1 MKLEVLENDKFYH
14 IYNRGINGVTIFVSD
29 ENKRYF
35 LKLYLKYLE
44 NKADTFAYCLMD
56 NHFHFVIRVIKE
68 EEIAQAL
75 SNLFNA
81 YAKAFNK
88 QSDRTGSLFEKHFKR
103 IQIESQTYLTNLI
116 QYVHLNPQ
124 HHLDIDYRSFS
135 FSSYQSIVSDKP
147 TKLVREEV
155 LTYFGGVENFIYSHD
170 FKSEIVSEKFT
181 FE

>member
-1 MKLEVLENDKFYH
+1 
-14 IYNRGINGVTIFVSD
+14 
-29 ENKRYF
+29 
-35 LKLYLKYLE
+35 
-44 NKADTFAYCLMD
+44 
-56 NHFHFVIRVIKE
+56 
-68 EEIAQAL
+68 
-75 SNLFNA
+75 
-81 YAKAFNK
+81 
-88 QSDRTGSLFEKHFKR
+88 
-103 IQIESQTYLTNLI
+103 
-116 QYVHLNPQ
+116 VHLNPQ